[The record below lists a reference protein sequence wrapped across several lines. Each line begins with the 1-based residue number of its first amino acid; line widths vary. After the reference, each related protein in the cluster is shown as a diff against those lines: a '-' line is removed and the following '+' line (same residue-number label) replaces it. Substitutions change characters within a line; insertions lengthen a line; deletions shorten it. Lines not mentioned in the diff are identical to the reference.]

1 MSTLQSKNKLT
12 SVEPREVFD
21 LMRWMPGIPFIAS
34 SMGRVTETSV
44 CGAGATPL
52 STMMTMRGKLVAGK
66 IAIGSCQAANNPPA
80 QTRAIMTRTARDW
93 LETMRARF
101 TVLPPAQASV
111 ASENKFPAA
120 THGFSILSFR
130 IFRLWIQLKC
140 NSQSQCD
147 AAVIPRS
154 GYFPKPRVAST
165 LGRHVDILLNP
176 ERVAPVG
183 RNRVAVELVI
193 NSVTQG
199 SRGGNP
205 GL

>member
-1 MSTLQSKNKLT
+1 MSTRQSKNKLT
-12 SVEPREVFD
+12 SEEPREVFD

-80 QTRAIMTRTARDW
+80 QTRAIMTSTARDW
-93 LETMRARF
+93 LDTRRARF

-111 ASENKFPAA
+111 ASENKFLAA

-130 IFRLWIQLKC
+130 IFRLWIQFEVQLSKSMRC
-140 NSQSQCD
+140 GSD
-147 AAVIPRS
+147 TAKRL
-154 GYFPKPRVAST
+154 FPKA
-165 LGRHVDILLNP
+165 
-176 ERVAPVG
+176 
-183 RNRVAVELVI
+183 
-193 NSVTQG
+193 QG
-199 SRGGNP
+199 CFNP
-205 GL
+205 GQARGHPSQPGTGCASWTQPRCG